1 MEEAVDNKRLSTGR
15 EDADQSNDQADH
27 VANAEN
33 GFSSK
38 PEANA
43 APEMQLKLSWY
54 LHILYETIEAQTSR
68 IISNQI
74 KSNQIIFSCSWSYY
88 A

>member
-1 MEEAVDNKRLSTGR
+1 MEEAVDDKRLGTGR

-27 VANAEN
+27 AGNAEN

-74 KSNQIIFSCSWSYY
+74 KQNKIIFSCSWSYY